1 MSIDGRL
8 ELGTDISRVGAIPE
22 TDVAFAVAVAALILR
37 VLRALRLDD
46 DRCRRGEDLQGVAH
60 ANCDRAVIDRL
71 AGGFVPQQS
80 HIEGAPSRRRKLRA
94 HFVENG
100 LEEIG

>member
-22 TDVAFAVAVAALILR
+22 TEVALAVAALILR

-46 DRCRRGEDLQGVAH
+46 DR
-60 ANCDRAVIDRL
+60 
-71 AGGFVPQQS
+71 
-80 HIEGAPSRRRKLRA
+80 
-94 HFVENG
+94 
-100 LEEIG
+100 